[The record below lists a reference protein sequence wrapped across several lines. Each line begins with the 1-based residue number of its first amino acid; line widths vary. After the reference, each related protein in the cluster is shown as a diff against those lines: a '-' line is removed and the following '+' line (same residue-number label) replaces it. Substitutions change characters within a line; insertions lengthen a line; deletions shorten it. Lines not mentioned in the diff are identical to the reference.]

1 MGDAKL
7 DDPSSGVNNT
17 LIEAG
22 GLMEE
27 TAELLDGFAQEVKD
41 GRQAFYRAESAVASG
56 RALIVL
62 VDPSITPKQVAE
74 EVKESAANLLANVRQ
89 AEPSGGTDGG
99 TIAGPAEQLLTAL
112 NNIRQPSPV
121 EEKAKD
127 AARRYS
133 QSLNPRMQAI
143 KREIDALEARLSE
156 FSESASSQSTEISE
170 RVDGLKGELESAGT
184 RIDELISDQDAKFTE
199 AQEKRRE
206 EHTQAIN
213 DATERLTEARSSF
226 DERRDKAT
234 ARLDEIEK
242 EVAEAAAAIGA
253 STAGVDHGAESARQT
268 KLAFRWSLAT
278 IALLLVAALVS
289 IFALEILKANQSPEA
304 VAGKITVALLIAG
317 VAGYAGGL
325 AHHHRERA
333 ANARRLEIEMNAF
346 GPFIATLDR
355 EDRNDLRSTAVWRFF
370 GPNAAPPASEGD
382 PRPGPRIAELW
393 NERRAKRRAKHG
405 GDGVP
410 PSV

>member
-1 MGDAKL
+1 MLLGMGDAKL
-7 DDPSSGVNNT
+7 DDASSGVKDT
-17 LIEAG
+17 LTEAG

-27 TAELLDGFAQEVKD
+27 TAELLDGFSQEVKD

-56 RALIVL
+56 RALVAL
-62 VDPSITPKQVAE
+62 PDPSITPKQVASD
-74 EVKESAANLLANVRQ
+74 VKEKAEDLLANVRQ

-99 TIAGPAEQLLTAL
+99 TIAGPAEQLLIAL
-112 NNIRQPSPV
+112 NNLRQPDAV

-143 KREIDALEARLSE
+143 KREIDALEAQLSE
-156 FSESASSQSTEISE
+156 LSESTSSQSTGISE
-170 RVDGLKGELESAGT
+170 RLDVLKGELESAGT

-226 DERRDKAT
+226 EDRRDEAT

-253 STAGVDHGAESARQT
+253 STAGVDHGAESVQQT
-268 KLAFRWSLAT
+268 KLALRWSLAT
-278 IALLLVAALVS
+278 ILLLLAAALVS

-304 VAGKITVALLIAG
+304 VAGKITVALLI
-317 VAGYAGGL
+317 
-325 AHHHRERA
+325 E
-333 ANARRLEIEMNAF
+333 
-346 GPFIATLDR
+346 
-355 EDRNDLRSTAVWRFF
+355 
-370 GPNAAPPASEGD
+370 
-382 PRPGPRIAELW
+382 PGR
-393 NERRAKRRAKHG
+393 
-405 GDGVP
+405 V
-410 PSV
+410 